1 MKATAVGDAESRK
14 SCVIKQ
20 SYNINATGVDIK
32 IINMY
37 KFKLLCEFIQNNAL
51 KEHGEPIY
59 EAKVPQP
66 LL

>member
-1 MKATAVGDAESRK
+1 MKK
-14 SCVIKQ
+14 CLIKQ
-20 SYNINATGVDIK
+20 LEYNK
-32 IINMY
+32 H